1 MENKPEPLA
10 RIYRPMPPTFFPTD
24 NIVAMYDA
32 EQEIVYYNWD
42 VWPTLDKDEKHKIYT
57 IHTKYLER

>member
-10 RIYRPMPPTFFPTD
+10 RIFRPMPPTFFPAD
-24 NIVAMYDA
+24 NIVAMYDD
-32 EQEIVYYNWD
+32 EKEIVYYNWD
-42 VWPTLDKDEKHKIYT
+42 VWPTLDKDEKHKVYT